1 MRRIKPALRE
11 VRRLARQYSLGI
23 SQEAKETG
31 SLLGGAYR
39 IARAR
44 LEYGVGPLYYSL
56 YRFSKVPQ
64 SEWGNYVT
72 DDPVFKER
80 LREMS
85 TPTMHRIA
93 QNKALMYQ
101 HCVRHGLPTIPV
113 LCLIGDSPD
122 PLGPEVRSGND
133 LAEWRAL
140 MHSHCDDLFV
150 KSVDGTYG
158 EGSFAVSHLRE
169 DRYRYEGVEGTID
182 DLHRHITSKLS
193 QEKGWIIQP
202 RIRSHPELEGV
213 VSSHGLATA
222 RVVTAMQDGVARA
235 VVAGF
240 KVTVGTNPTDNFSKG
255 ASGNLLAGIDLATGT
270 LSRARGSRRKDWPEI
285 TDFDTHPETGKRI
298 VGFALPL
305 WDDLVRCAL
314 RAQESLPELRSAG
327 WDIAI
332 SDRGVLVVEAN
343 LTYDLSILQIAHQRG
358 LKREIT
364 AVLEMAS
371 GDRPP
376 FNSCS

>member
-31 SLLGGAYR
+31 SLIGGAYR

-44 LEYGVGPLYYSL
+44 LGYGVGPLYYSL
-56 YRFSKVPQ
+56 YRFSTVPQ

-72 DDPVFKER
+72 DDPAFKER
-80 LREMS
+80 LRGMS
-85 TPTMHRIA
+85 RPAMHRIA

-101 HCVRHGLPTIPV
+101 HCVRHGVPTIPV
-113 LCLIGDSPD
+113 FCLIGDSPD

-133 LAEWRAL
+133 LAEWRAV
-140 MHSHCDDLFV
+140 MQSSPGDLFV

-158 EGSFAVSHLRE
+158 EGSFAVSHVRE
-169 DRYRYEGVEGTID
+169 NLYRYEGVEGTID
-182 DLHRHITSKLS
+182 DLHRHIQAKLS
-193 QEKGWIIQP
+193 QEKGWIVQP
-202 RIRSHPELEGV
+202 RIRSHPGLGGV

-222 RVVTAMQDGVARA
+222 RVVTAMQEGAARA

-240 KVTVGTNPTDNFSKG
+240 KVTVGTNATDNFSKG

-270 LSRARGSRRKDWPEI
+270 LSRAWGSRRKDWPEI
-285 TDFDTHPETGKRI
+285 TDFEIHPETGKKI
-298 VGFALPL
+298 AGFTLPL
-305 WDDLVRCAL
+305 WNDLVQCAL

-332 SDRGVLVVEAN
+332 SERGVLVVEAN

-358 LKREIT
+358 LKREISS
-364 AVLEMAS
+364 VLESAQ
-371 GDRPP
+371 R
-376 FNSCS
+376 